1 MSLVLAVDPE
11 KLIKKVAA
19 YLKETQLVKPPPWS
33 AFVKTGVHK
42 ERPPVD
48 PDWWYVRCAAVLRKV
63 YIKGPIGVSRLRTLF
78 GGRHRRGYRPP
89 AFAKGSGSIIRKALQ
104 QLETAG
110 LLTKEGKKGRVLT
123 AKGRELLEE
132 VAKVLSKG

>member
-1 MSLVLAVDPE
+1 MSLVLAVNPE

-19 YLKETQLVKPPPWS
+19 YLKDTQLVKPPPWA

-89 AFAKGSGSIIRKALQ
+89 VFAKGSGSIIRKALQ

-110 LLTKEGKKGRVLT
+110 LLTKEGRKGRMLT

-132 VAKVLSKG
+132 AAKALSKG

>member
-19 YLKETQLVKPPPWS
+19 YLKEMQLVKPPPWA

-42 ERPPVD
+42 ERPPAD
-48 PDWWYVRCAAVLRKV
+48 PDWWYVRCAAILRKI

-78 GGRHRRGYRPP
+78 GGRHRRGFRPP
-89 AFAKGSGSIIRKALQ
+89 VFAKGSGSVIRKALQ
-104 QLETAG
+104 QLEAAG
-110 LLTKEGKKGRVLT
+110 LLRKDGKKGRTLT

-132 VAKVLSKG
+132 AAKVISKG